1 MRLNTHLNFGGNCRE
16 AFQFYE
22 QNVGG
27 KITMMMT
34 QAEMPGANHP
44 ASPGAIAHA
53 RMSIAN
59 IELIGN
65 DVPAERFEPMRSVYL
80 YLALDSAEE
89 TERIYAVLSGQGEVY
104 MPLAETFYASR
115 FAMLRDRFGVL
126 WTLICELTR

>member
-1 MRLNTHLNFGGNCRE
+1 
-16 AFQFYE
+16 
-22 QNVGG
+22 
-27 KITMMMT
+27 
-34 QAEMPGANHP
+34 
-44 ASPGAIAHA
+44 
-53 RMSIAN
+53 MSIAN